1 MLSRLGRGGEPTAL
15 QWSELY
21 LQKVGEADLGS
32 YLPLHHHSHFSPS
45 FPMLAEKW
53 GVCEGKNNLLA
64 PSPFP
69 VASVHAASILVQS
82 WGVLT

>member
-15 QWSELY
+15 KCSE
-21 LQKVGEADLGS
+21 QKVGEANLGS
-32 YLPLHHHSHFSPS
+32 YLPLHHHPHFSPS

-53 GVCEGKNNLLA
+53 GGCEGKNNLLA

-69 VASVHAASILVQS
+69 VANVHAASILVQS
-82 WGVLT
+82 WS